1 MSTKTHPKPK
11 VALITGAA
19 RRIGA
24 VIARIL
30 HENGINVLI
39 HYHQSQKEAQLLAEN
54 LNKIRPHSAKILS
67 ADLTDFSELKPLI
80 DKTIQAFGQLDI
92 LINNASCFF
101 KTEIN
106 TITHRM
112 WNELINT
119 NLTAPFFLSQAA
131 FPHLAKQQG
140 CIINISDIHGQRPMR
155 DYPVYCISK
164 AALNMLTKTLSREL
178 GPDVRVNAISP
189 GQTIWPEAENALSP
203 VIKKKIIHRTALER
217 HGSPDEIA
225 KGVLFLIKDADY
237 ITGQDIAIDGGRLLY
252 I

>member
-1 MSTKTHPKPK
+1 MPFTHKPK

-39 HYHQSQKEAQLLAEN
+39 HYHRSHEEAKALADS
-54 LNKIRPHSAKILS
+54 LNQIRPHSAKILS
-67 ADLTDFSELKPLI
+67 ADLNNFSHLKTLI
-80 DKTIQAFGQLDI
+80 DKTIQTFGQLDV
-92 LINNASCFF
+92 LINNASVFF
-101 KTEIN
+101 KTEIGS
-106 TITHRM
+106 ITHHM

-119 NLTAPFFLSQAA
+119 NVTAPFFLSQAA

-178 GPDVRVNAISP
+178 APDVRVNSISP
-189 GQTIWPEAENALSP
+189 GQTIWPEAENTLSP
-203 VIKKKIIHRTALER
+203 ALKKKIIHRTALER
-217 HGSPDEIA
+217 HGNPHEIA
-225 KGVLFLIKDADY
+225 KGVLFLIREADY
-237 ITGQDIAIDGGRLLY
+237 ITGQDLAIDGGRLLY